1 MKLTADRKALA
12 DALKT
17 ATVPTAS
24 GSLPILNGLRLE
36 AVKGKGDG
44 TGKVTVTG
52 TNLDLTI
59 AADIDADV
67 VDAGAVVL
75 PGKLFSALVDKA
87 SAETVTVAVE
97 ADQANIDA
105 GGTATL
111 RTLRLDDWPKL
122 ATTDGE
128 RFELSPLDVDSV
140 GRVLHAVSTNIKT
153 HGRKLMGVHFVGNTV
168 EATDTYRLAIAQLGC
183 EGLPGK
189 IVPADVLTQVC
200 RDGSDGLTVTFD
212 NRSVTFDS
220 ADGCITWTSRLI
232 EADYPPAARLLRQS
246 SAHELVVGREPL
258 MERLRWV
265 RLMLQ
270 GGDGRGVVLI
280 PEVGELHVR
289 ASADVGEA
297 DVALPSAGDF
307 TERIEFNV
315 DYLLD
320 ALAELDDDEVRL
332 ELDAWNKPLQMR
344 ASDWRLALIL
354 MPITKKRA

>member
-1 MKLTADRKALA
+1 VKLTADRKALA
-12 DALKT
+12 GALKT
-17 ATVPTAS
+17 ATVPTAT

-44 TGKVTVTG
+44 TGKVTITG

-75 PGKLFSALVDKA
+75 PGKLLGSLIEKA
-87 SAETVTVAVE
+87 SADTVTIAVDDDH
-97 ADQANIDA
+97 AHIDA

-111 RTLRLDDWPKL
+111 RTLRLDDWPKTE
-122 ATTDGE
+122 TTDGQT
-128 RFELSPLDVDSV
+128 FELTPLDVDSIS
-140 GRVLHAVSTNIKT
+140 RVLHAVSSDIKA
-153 HGRKLMGVHFVGNTV
+153 HGRKLTGVHFTGNQAQ
-168 EATDTYRLAIAQLGC
+168 ATDTYRLAIAQLGC
-183 EGLPGK
+183 EDLPGK
-189 IVPADVLTQVC
+189 IIPGDVLAQVC
-200 RDGSDGLTVTFD
+200 RGGTDGLTMTFD

-220 ADGCITWTSRLI
+220 ADGSTTWTSRLI
-232 EADYPPAARLLRQS
+232 EADYPPAGRLLRQTS
-246 SAHELVVGREPL
+246 EHELIVGREPL

-270 GGDGRGVVLI
+270 GGDGRGVFLT
-280 PEVGELHVR
+280 PETGELHVR
-289 ASADVGEA
+289 TAADVGEA
-297 DVALPSAGDF
+297 DHSLPSAGDF

-320 ALAELDDDEVRL
+320 ALAELDDDEVRM

-344 ASDWRLALIL
+344 AGDWRLALII
-354 MPITKKRA
+354 MPITKTKA